1 MRDKLWGSKEEK
13 ESSPLS
19 VHDSLQERQNASADD
34 FNSVISS
41 DNRIYFYSAV
51 TRPKILKLNQA
62 IVSFN
67 NTFAK
72 SKVMGYE
79 PPPIKI
85 HINSYG
91 GSVFAALAAIDYIR
105 NSKIEIETVIDG
117 CAASA
122 ATMMSVV
129 GHHRS
134 MHKNSCML
142 IHQLSGGMW
151 GKFHEMKDD
160 IQNSEMLME
169 KIKNIYREYTK
180 IPEKVLEDILKH
192 DLWWEAEKCLKYGLI
207 DEII

>member
-1 MRDKLWGSKEEK
+1 MRDKFWGSKEEK

-19 VHDSLQERQNASADD
+19 VHESLQERQNAGADD
-34 FNSVISS
+34 FNTVTSA

-67 NTFAK
+67 NTFEK
-72 SKVMGYE
+72 SKVIGYS

-91 GSVFAALAAIDYIR
+91 GSVFAALAAIDYIK
-105 NSKIEIETVIDG
+105 NSKTEVETIIDG

-160 IQNSEMLME
+160 IENSEMLME
-169 KIKNIYREYTK
+169 KIKNIYREHTK

-192 DLWWEAEKCLKYGLI
+192 DLRWEAEKCLKYGLI

>member
-1 MRDKLWGSKEEK
+1 
-13 ESSPLS
+13 
-19 VHDSLQERQNASADD
+19 
-34 FNSVISS
+34 
-41 DNRIYFYSAV
+41 
-51 TRPKILKLNQA
+51 
-62 IVSFN
+62 
-67 NTFAK
+67 
-72 SKVMGYE
+72 
-79 PPPIKI
+79 
-85 HINSYG
+85 
-91 GSVFAALAAIDYIR
+91 
-105 NSKIEIETVIDG
+105 
-117 CAASA
+117 
-122 ATMMSVV
+122 MMSVV

-169 KIKNIYREYTK
+169 KIKNIYREHTK